1 MTPHRL
7 QSVGDG
13 AGFLVADIRWIR
25 SGTWIALVLPAPP
38 SEDRT
43 TMSKKKNQKKARKLT
58 LSRKTLRRLDDDALG
73 TVQGGAARMVS
84 ECSQC
89 HCGGQSG
96 GMTEL

>member
-1 MTPHRL
+1 
-7 QSVGDG
+7 
-13 AGFLVADIRWIR
+13 
-25 SGTWIALVLPAPP
+25 
-38 SEDRT
+38 
-43 TMSKKKNQKKARKLT
+43 MSKKKNQKKARKLT